1 MYITDHYAACAQEVF
16 DHVMAALPEVTD
28 WVGAVGVGIVA
39 AGVEYFDEPAMAA
52 ILLEAPT
59 DQYQVFSGIAPL
71 PAVLPGAHPT
81 CSTRFTARSALVH
94 SDVQTPEL
102 PDLLADLAQ
111 RTHSGAVFGGVVA
124 GRGPHVRFAYSSRE
138 RLRGKGASTGVFT
151 GGLSGVAFRPDVNL
165 ITRETQ
171 GCASG
176 GFFYTR

>member
-94 SDVQTPEL
+94 SDVQTQSFLICWPTWL
-102 PDLLADLAQ
+102 SAHIQVLYSVGWWP
-111 RTHSGAVFGGVVA
+111 GGVPMCGLPTAAESGCEGKVP
-124 GRGPHVRFAYSSRE
+124 RRE
-138 RLRGKGASTGVFT
+138 CSQAV
-151 GGLSGVAFRPDVNL
+151 
-165 ITRETQ
+165 
-171 GCASG
+171 
-176 GFFYTR
+176 

>member
-1 MYITDHYAACAQEVF
+1 M
-16 DHVMAALPEVTD
+16 MAALPEVTD

-94 SDVQTPEL
+94 SDVQTQSFLICWPTWLSAHIQVLYSVGGGRAGSPCAVCLQQPRAAAGERCLDGSVHRRFEWRRVQSGCEPDHTGDTGMCLWWVFLHAVKL
-102 PDLLADLAQ
+102 P
-111 RTHSGAVFGGVVA
+111 V
-124 GRGPHVRFAYSSRE
+124 SSCM
-138 RLRGKGASTGVFT
+138 GIPV
-151 GGLSGVAFRPDVNL
+151 
-165 ITRETQ
+165 
-171 GCASG
+171 C
-176 GFFYTR
+176 

>member
-1 MYITDHYAACAQEVF
+1 M
-16 DHVMAALPEVTD
+16 MAALPEVTD

-111 RTHSGAVFGGVVA
+111 RTHSGAVFGGWWPGGVPMCSLPTAAESGCGGKVP
-124 GRGPHVRFAYSSRE
+124 RRE
-138 RLRGKGASTGVFT
+138 CSQAV
-151 GGLSGVAFRPDVNL
+151 
-165 ITRETQ
+165 
-171 GCASG
+171 
-176 GFFYTR
+176 